1 MDKAGVCS
9 SGRKELGLWHT
20 FSVLS
25 MSWPEEIK
33 TGDTLFRRAAETP
46 AAFGEDT
53 LGSFDWGARGACCL
67 RSRPG
72 GSWGCLGREGS
83 HANMHEPCYN
93 CIECHRWE
101 LGRKGHRNRGHGI
114 KLATAGGTETDLRK
128 WRYMLTLQKT
138 VQMQG
143 FLRFS
148 GFCFLKG
155 T

>member
-53 LGSFDWGARGACCL
+53 LDSFDWEARL
-67 RSRPG
+67 I
-72 GSWGCLGREGS
+72 GR
-83 HANMHEPCYN
+83 HV
-93 CIECHRWE
+93 EC
-101 LGRKGHRNRGHGI
+101 
-114 KLATAGGTETDLRK
+114 A
-128 WRYMLTLQKT
+128 
-138 VQMQG
+138 V
-143 FLRFS
+143 
-148 GFCFLKG
+148 
-155 T
+155 